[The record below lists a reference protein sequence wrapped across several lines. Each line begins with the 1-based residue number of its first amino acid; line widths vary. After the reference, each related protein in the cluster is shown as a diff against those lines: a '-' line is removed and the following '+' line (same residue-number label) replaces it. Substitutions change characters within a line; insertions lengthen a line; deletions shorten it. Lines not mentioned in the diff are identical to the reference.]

1 MERSSTAGRD
11 LLPALG
17 RVCHACDSDD
27 PILKRAFAADPRFE
41 TRPRKDHDSTLVVCR
56 PGSTEW
62 SESTLRSCNS
72 HIVLLA

>member
-11 LLPALG
+11 QLPALG
-17 RVCHACDSDD
+17 RVCHACEGADRSSKAHLQ
-27 PILKRAFAADPRFE
+27 PIPVLSPDRGKITTAA
-41 TRPRKDHDSTLVVCR
+41 LVVCR

-62 SESTLRSCNS
+62 SESTRRSCDS